1 MQSIVRNGDS
11 MSTGIAKRAQS
22 IKPSPTLATAAKAKS
37 MKAQGMDVVDFGV
50 GEPDFDTPEN
60 VKQAGIKAIQS
71 GFTKYTPAGGTDELK
86 EAVIE
91 KFKKDNNLSYE
102 KSQILISCGA
112 KHSLYNIAEALF
124 DPGDEVIIPSPY
136 WVSYPDQ
143 VLLNDATPVIVET
156 TEAEGFRLS
165 ARKLEKAIG
174 KRTKALILNSP
185 SNPTGLA
192 YDKKTLEEIAAIAV
206 KHGIYVISDEI
217 YEKLLYDG
225 FTHFSIASFNR
236 EIKDL
241 TIVVNGV
248 SKSHAMTGWRIGY
261 AAGPKDVI
269 TAMANIQS
277 QSTSNP
283 CSISQK
289 AALEALR
296 GPQDFIRT
304 MNVEFDKRRKYM
316 VERLNRIPG
325 ISCLMP
331 VGAFYAFP
339 NVAKLYG
346 KSIQGKIVKNSS
358 DLAAYLLEEAK
369 VALVSGDAFGADP
382 YIRLSYATSMENIQK
397 GLDRIEKAMSALQ

>member
-1 MQSIVRNGDS
+1 M
-11 MSTGIAKRAQS
+11 GIAKRAMA
-22 IKPSPTLATAAKAKS
+22 IKPSPTLATAAKAKA
-37 MKAQGMDVVDFGV
+37 MKAQGIDVVDFGV

-86 EAVIE
+86 DAVID
-91 KFKKDNNLSYE
+91 KFKKDNNLAYE
-102 KSQILISCGA
+102 RPQVLISCGA

-124 DPGDEVIIPSPY
+124 DPGDEVIIPAPY

-156 TEAEGFRLS
+156 TAAEGFTLT
-165 ARKLEKAIG
+165 AKKLEQSVTK
-174 KRTKALILNSP
+174 KTKALVLNSP

-192 YDKKTLEEIAAIAV
+192 YDRKTLEEIAAVAV
-206 KHGIYVISDEI
+206 RHQFYVISDEI

-225 FTHFSIASFNR
+225 FKHCSIASLGR

-261 AAGPKDVI
+261 AAGPKDVLS
-269 TAMANIQS
+269 AMANIQS

-289 AALEALR
+289 AAVEALR
-296 GPQDFIRT
+296 GPQDFIAA
-304 MNVEFDKRRKYM
+304 MNVEFDKRRRIM
-316 VERLNRIPG
+316 VERLNAMKG
-325 ISCLMP
+325 VSCLMP

-339 NVAKLYG
+339 DVSRLFGMRVNG
-346 KSIQGKIVKNSS
+346 KTIKGSA
-358 DLAAYLLEEAK
+358 DLATYLLEDAQ
-369 VALVSGDAFGADP
+369 VALVSGDAFGAEA

-397 GLDRIEKAMSALQ
+397 GLDRIEKAFSRLQ

>member
-1 MQSIVRNGDS
+1 M
-11 MSTGIAKRAQS
+11 GIAKRAQA
-22 IKPSPTLATAAKAKS
+22 IKPSPTLATAAKAKA
-37 MKAQGMDVVDFGV
+37 MKAQGIDVVDFGV

-86 EAVIE
+86 EAVVE
-91 KFKKDNNLSYE
+91 KFRKDNGLQYE
-102 KSQILISCGA
+102 KSQVLVSCGA

-124 DPGDEVIIPSPY
+124 DPGDEIIIPSPY

-143 VLLNDATPVIVET
+143 VLLNDAVPVVVET

-165 ARKLEKAIG
+165 ARKLEKAVT
-174 KRTKALILNSP
+174 KKTKALVLNSP

-192 YDKKTLEEIAAIAV
+192 YDKKTLEEIAAVAV
-206 KHGIYVISDEI
+206 KHKLYVISDEI
-217 YEKLLYDG
+217 YEKLIYDG
-225 FTHFSIASFNR
+225 FEHFSIASLGR
-236 EIKDL
+236 EIKEL

-283 CSISQK
+283 TSISQK

-296 GPQDFIRT
+296 GPQDFIKT
-304 MNVEFDKRRKYM
+304 MNAEFDRRRKYM
-316 VERLNRIPG
+316 VERLNNMGMP
-325 ISCLMP
+325 CLMP

-339 NVAKLYG
+339 NVSKLFG
-346 KSIQGKIVKNSS
+346 KSANGKTIQGSS
-358 DLAAYLLEEAK
+358 DLAAYLLEKAN
-369 VALVSGDAFGADP
+369 VALVSGDAFGADSH
-382 YIRLSYATSMENIQK
+382 IRLSYATSMESIRT
-397 GLDRIEKAMSALQ
+397 GLDRMEKAVSLLR

>member
-1 MQSIVRNGDS
+1 M
-11 MSTGIAKRAQS
+11 GIAKRAMA
-22 IKPSPTLATAAKAKS
+22 IKPSPTLATAAKAKA
-37 MKAQGMDVVDFGV
+37 MKAQGIDVVDFGV

-86 EAVIE
+86 EAVVE
-91 KFKKDNNLSYE
+91 KLKKDNGLQYE
-102 KSQILISCGA
+102 KSQVLISCGA

-124 DPGDEVIIPSPY
+124 NPGDEVIIPSPY

-143 VLLNDATPVIVET
+143 VLLNDAVPVIVET
-156 TEAEGFRLS
+156 TEEEGFKLS
-165 ARKLEKAIG
+165 AKKLEKAVT
-174 KRTKALILNSP
+174 KKTKALVLNSP

-206 KHGIYVISDEI
+206 RHKIYVISDEI
-217 YEKLLYDG
+217 YEKLIYDG
-225 FTHFSIASFNR
+225 FKHFSIASFGR
-236 EIKDL
+236 EVKDL

-283 CSISQK
+283 ASISQK
-289 AALEALR
+289 AAVEALR
-296 GPQDFIRT
+296 GPQDFTRT
-304 MNVEFDKRRKYM
+304 MNIEFDKRRKYM
-316 VERLNRIPG
+316 VERLNRIKG
-325 ISCLMP
+325 MSCLMP

-339 NVAKLYG
+339 KVSQLYG
-346 KSIQGKIVKNSS
+346 KSVDGRRIANSS
-358 DLAAYLLEEAK
+358 ELAAYLLEEAK
-369 VALVSGDAFGADP
+369 VALVSGDAFGADA
-382 YIRLSYATSMENIQK
+382 YIRLSYATSLENITK
-397 GLDRIEKAMSALQ
+397 GLDRIEQAVARLA

>member
-1 MQSIVRNGDS
+1 M
-11 MSTGIAKRAQS
+11 GIAKRAMA
-22 IKPSPTLATAAKAKS
+22 IKPSPTLATAAKAKA
-37 MKAQGMDVVDFGV
+37 MKSQGIDVVDFGV

-86 EAVIE
+86 EAVVE
-91 KFKKDNNLSYE
+91 KFKRDNGLQYE
-102 KSQILISCGA
+102 KSQVLISCGA

-143 VLLNDATPVIVET
+143 VLLNDAVPVIVET
-156 TEAEGFRLS
+156 TEEEGFKLS
-165 ARKLEKAIG
+165 AKKLEKAIT
-174 KRTKALILNSP
+174 KKTKALVLNSP

-206 KHGIYVISDEI
+206 RHKIYVISDEI
-217 YEKLLYDG
+217 YEKLIYDG
-225 FTHFSIASFNR
+225 FKHFSIASLGA

-241 TIVVNGV
+241 TFVVNGV

-283 CSISQK
+283 ASISQK
-289 AALEALR
+289 AAVEALR

-316 VERLNRIPG
+316 VDRLNRIKG
-325 ISCLMP
+325 MSCLMP

-339 NVAKLYG
+339 KVSQLYG
-346 KSIQGKIVKNSS
+346 NSVGGKRIANSS

-369 VALVSGDAFGADP
+369 VALVSGDAFGADA
-382 YIRLSYATSMENIQK
+382 YIRLSYATSMENIIK
-397 GLDRIEKAMSALQ
+397 GLDRIEQATGKLA